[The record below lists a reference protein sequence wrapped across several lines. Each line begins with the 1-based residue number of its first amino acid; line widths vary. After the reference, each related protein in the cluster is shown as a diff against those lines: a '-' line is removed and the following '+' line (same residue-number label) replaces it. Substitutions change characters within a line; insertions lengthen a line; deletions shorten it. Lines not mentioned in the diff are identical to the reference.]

1 MKILHM
7 ISGGDSGGAKTHVF
21 ALLDALKKYAAVK
34 IICLTPGIFYQE
46 ILKKDID
53 TVLIEQKNRGD
64 LSIISKISDIIE
76 KEGFDL
82 LHIHGARANFVS
94 SLLKRKIKI
103 PIVSTVH
110 SDYKLDF
117 TEGFYK
123 KYVFTLLNQIA
134 LKDIDYYIGVSNN
147 FKNMLI
153 QRGFSPNKIFTVY
166 NGMDF
171 KKPHSFISKKEFL
184 EKYNIPYEENTTYVG
199 IIGRFDLVKG
209 HKIFIEGA
217 KHALSQNNNLR
228 FLLAGEGPLLSD
240 LKKQAEEYN
249 ISDKVHFVGF
259 LDNIYDFINAIDINT
274 LTSLSE
280 SFPYVLLEGAKLK
293 KPTVSSDVGGI
304 SDLIDNGENGFLFEN
319 GNGKDFADK
328 VLTLAENKLMQLKFG
343 ENLFNKATN
352 EFSNDNLAKS
362 HIKIYERILNDF
374 YDNKKYD
381 IVLSGYYGFNN
392 SGDDALLTAIINNL
406 RVYKEDVRIL
416 TLSKNPKQTK
426 RLFKVDAINRFN
438 PFIIYKSLKKS
449 KLFLNGGGTLIH
461 DATSSHSLYY
471 YLYLMNLAKKLNL
484 KLVVYANGIGPFK
497 EKNEKISALVT
508 KKADLITLRD
518 ELSKKELRRIGVD
531 KKEVFVTADPAITL
545 DACSD
550 IETLKLIKENN
561 INENGKYMAVSVR
574 GWNKNDKLF
583 EAKIAEICDYVYE
596 KYNIETIFIT
606 MRPSEDLL
614 ISQNILQRMSHKG
627 YIIKDEQSAEKL
639 MGIISKCEL
648 VIGMRLHSLIYATTM
663 CVPLIGIIYDPKI
676 KGFLDYIKQDML
688 VDAENIDS
696 SYLREMIE
704 KIIDNKDEIRK
715 NLVTYKEELSKKALS
730 NAEMTIKLLEE
741 S

>member
-1 MKILHM
+1 
-7 ISGGDSGGAKTHVF
+7 
-21 ALLDALKKYAAVK
+21 
-34 IICLTPGIFYQE
+34 
-46 ILKKDID
+46 
-53 TVLIEQKNRGD
+53 
-64 LSIISKISDIIE
+64 
-76 KEGFDL
+76 
-82 LHIHGARANFVS
+82 
-94 SLLKRKIKI
+94 
-103 PIVSTVH
+103 
-110 SDYKLDF
+110 
-117 TEGFYK
+117 
-123 KYVFTLLNQIA
+123 
-134 LKDIDYYIGVSNN
+134 
-147 FKNMLI
+147 
-153 QRGFSPNKIFTVY
+153 
-166 NGMDF
+166 
-171 KKPHSFISKKEFL
+171 
-184 EKYNIPYEENTTYVG
+184 
-199 IIGRFDLVKG
+199 
-209 HKIFIEGA
+209 
-217 KHALSQNNNLR
+217 
-228 FLLAGEGPLLSD
+228 
-240 LKKQAEEYN
+240 
-249 ISDKVHFVGF
+249 
-259 LDNIYDFINAIDINT
+259 
-274 LTSLSE
+274 
-280 SFPYVLLEGAKLK
+280 
-293 KPTVSSDVGGI
+293 
-304 SDLIDNGENGFLFEN
+304 
-319 GNGKDFADK
+319 
-328 VLTLAENKLMQLKFG
+328 
-343 ENLFNKATN
+343 
-352 EFSNDNLAKS
+352 
-362 HIKIYERILNDF
+362 
-374 YDNKKYD
+374 
-381 IVLSGYYGFNN
+381 
-392 SGDDALLTAIINNL
+392 
-406 RVYKEDVRIL
+406 
-416 TLSKNPKQTK
+416 
-426 RLFKVDAINRFN
+426 
-438 PFIIYKSLKKS
+438 
-449 KLFLNGGGTLIH
+449 
-461 DATSSHSLYY
+461 
-471 YLYLMNLAKKLNL
+471 MNLAKKLNL

-688 VDAENIDS
+688 VDTENIDS

>member
-1 MKILHM
+1 M
-7 ISGGDSGGAKTHVF
+7 
-21 ALLDALKKYAAVK
+21 
-34 IICLTPGIFYQE
+34 
-46 ILKKDID
+46 
-53 TVLIEQKNRGD
+53 
-64 LSIISKISDIIE
+64 
-76 KEGFDL
+76 
-82 LHIHGARANFVS
+82 
-94 SLLKRKIKI
+94 
-103 PIVSTVH
+103 
-110 SDYKLDF
+110 
-117 TEGFYK
+117 
-123 KYVFTLLNQIA
+123 
-134 LKDIDYYIGVSNN
+134 DYYIGVSNN

-171 KKPHSFISKKEFL
+171 SKPHSFISKKEIL

-304 SDLIDNGENGFLFEN
+304 SDLIENGENGFLFEN
-319 GNGKDFADK
+319 GNSKDFADK

-352 EFSNDNLAKS
+352 EFSNDNLSKS
-362 HIKIYERILNDF
+362 HIKIYERILKDF

-574 GWNKNDKLF
+574 GWNNNDKLF

>member
-21 ALLDALKKYAAVK
+21 ALLDALKKYAEVK
-34 IICLTPGIFYQE
+34 IICLTPGVFYQE

-64 LSIISKISDIIE
+64 LSIITRIADIIE
-76 KEGFDL
+76 NEGFDI

-94 SLLKRKIKI
+94 SLLKRRIKI
-103 PIVSTVH
+103 PVVSTVH

-134 LKDIDYYIGVSNN
+134 LKDMDYYIGVSNN
-147 FKNMLI
+147 FRNMLI
-153 QRGFSPNKIFTVY
+153 DRGFAPNKIFTVY

-171 KKPHSFISKKEFL
+171 TKPHTFISKKEFL
-184 EKYNIPYEENTTYVG
+184 ENYNIPYEENTTYIG

-217 KHALSQNNNLR
+217 KYALEKNKNLR
-228 FLLAGEGPLLSD
+228 FLLAGEGPLISD
-240 LKKQAEEYN
+240 LKKQAEDYG
-249 ISDKVHFVGF
+249 IKDRVHFVGF

-280 SFPYVLLEGAKLK
+280 SFPYVLLEGAKMK
-293 KPTVSSDVGGI
+293 KPTISSNVGGI
-304 SDLIDNGENGFLFEN
+304 SDLIESGENGFLFEN
-319 GNGKDFADK
+319 GNCRDFSDK
-328 VLTLAENKLMQLKFG
+328 VLKLAESKIMQLKFG
-343 ENLFNKATN
+343 ENLYNKATTK
-352 EFSNDNLAKS
+352 FSNDNLAKS
-362 HIKIYERILNDF
+362 HIKIYERILKDF
-374 YDNKKYD
+374 YDTKKYD
-381 IVLSGYYGFNN
+381 IVMSGYYGFNN
-392 SGDDALLTAIINNL
+392 SGDDALLTAITDNL
-406 RVYKEDVRIL
+406 RSYKEDVRIL
-416 TLSKNPKQTK
+416 TLSKNPKQTRK
-426 RLFKVDAINRFN
+426 LFKVDSVNRFN
-438 PFIIYKSLKKS
+438 PLSVYKSLKKS

-471 YLYLMNLAKKLNL
+471 YLYLMNLAKKLKL

-497 EKNEKISALVT
+497 QKNEKISSLVT

-518 ELSKKELRRIGVD
+518 ELSLKELRRIGVD
-531 KKEVFVTADPAITL
+531 NKNVFVTADPAITL
-545 DACSD
+545 NACTEE
-550 IETLKLIKENN
+550 ETLKLMEENN
-561 INENGKYMAVSVR
+561 IDPLKKYMAVSVR

-606 MRPSEDLL
+606 LRPSEDLV

-627 YIIKDEQSAEKL
+627 YIIKTEQSAEKL
-639 MGIISKCEL
+639 MGVISKCEL

-663 CVPLIGIIYDPKI
+663 CVPLIGVIYDPKI
-676 KGFLDYIKQDML
+676 KGFLEYIRQDML
-688 VDAENIDS
+688 IDAENIDS
-696 SYLREMIE
+696 SRLREMIE
-704 KIIDNKDEIRK
+704 EILNNKDEIKK
-715 NLVTYKEELSKKALS
+715 NLIAYKEELSKKALS
-730 NAEMTIKLLEE
+730 NAEMTINLLEQD
-741 S
+741 